1 MRKWEIGAVVALGI
15 LVSLVYYYP
24 ILNSG
29 NNLGIQDWDQN
40 FAWTEATRVSLLD
53 FHQFPLWNPYKCGGT
68 AQFANPQIPVISIQ
82 TVFALLLGTV
92 RGIKFSIFFH
102 GLIGFIG
109 FYFLARQYKL
119 SRLGSLLASV
129 IFSFSGITGS
139 FLSTGMV
146 AFTSFAYTPYILL
159 CFNKSLD
166 KGKWKWGML
175 GGAIFALSFYFGYHI
190 PLLLGVYI
198 LVYTIITSIM
208 RRTFTP
214 FKAFIILSSTA
225 AFIMLP
231 KLILSVQLLLA
242 FPRLMSDTSGYSLQ
256 NFFYFLLS
264 QKQNLFNEMNVQ
276 GYYYDIDENSLY
288 VGLLSFVLF
297 LIFFIKNKKGIKNN
311 LVLLFSM
318 LIILWI
324 MLGSAIY
331 PSPYSLMRHLP
342 VFSSFRVAQRFRFD
356 FIIPFALL
364 IGLGLDNGLRLLQK
378 YKLAI
383 PLAVICILVIYIDL
397 TVFSSTNFFT
407 KTLIIKNPESQ
418 LTRASTFIQTDVN
431 GPDFEIQR
439 TIQLPGQFL
448 DSKTFTPWSY
458 EYLEIQQNNGV
469 LKCYDSI
476 TSKVNANG
484 IEDAKYQG
492 EYYLLNPVEGA
503 SVENTF
509 WSPNKLVYKITDGEK
524 AANNTLIVNQNYFP
538 GWIVRINNEPCKRA
552 TYHNGLLASE
562 LGAGADNVTFE
573 FNPFLRWFLCRN

>member
-1 MRKWEIGAVVALGI
+1 MRKWEIGVVVALGI

-24 ILNSG
+24 ILDSG
-29 NNLGIQDWDQN
+29 NNLGIQDWDSN

-175 GGAIFALSFYFGYHI
+175 GGAIFALSFYFGYQI
-190 PLLLGVYI
+190 SLLLGVYI
-198 LVYTIITSIM
+198 LVYTIITSIV

-231 KLILSVQLLLA
+231 KLILSLQLLKV
-242 FPRLMSDTSGYSLQ
+242 FPRLKNDVSGYRIHE
-256 NFFYFLLS
+256 FFYFLLS
-264 QKQNLFNEMNVQ
+264 QKQNLFREMDIQ
-276 GYYYDIDENSLY
+276 GFYYAVDEISLY
-288 VGLLSFVLF
+288 VGILSFVLF
-297 LIFFIKNKKGIKNN
+297 LLFFIKNIKGIKNYLSLLLTL
-311 LVLLFSM
+311 LVFFWL
-318 LIILWI
+318 
-324 MLGSAIY
+324 MLGNLHY
-331 PSPYSLMRHLP
+331 PSLYAVIKQLP
-342 VFSSFRVAQRFRFD
+342 VFTSFRVAERFRFD

-407 KTLIIKNPESQ
+407 KTLIIKNPELQ
-418 LTRASTFIQTDVN
+418 LTRASTFFQTGSRDP
-431 GPDFEIQR
+431 GFAMQR
-439 TIQLPGQFL
+439 TIQLPGEFVY
-448 DSKTFTPWSY
+448 SHIFMPWSN
-458 EYLEIQQNNGV
+458 EYIAIEQNKGV
-469 LKCYDSI
+469 INCYDSM
-476 TSKVNANG
+476 TGAENAIG
-484 IEDAKYQG
+484 IEDKKYQG
-492 EYYLLNPVEGA
+492 EFYLSNPVEGA
-503 SVENTF
+503 SVENTY
-509 WSPNKLVYKITDGEK
+509 WSPNELVFKITNVEK
-524 AANNTLIVNQNYFP
+524 IADDTLVVNQNYFP
-538 GWIVRINNEPCKRA
+538 GWIVKTNDKSCKRA
-552 TYHNGLLASE
+552 ISYHSLLATGLDPGTDS
-562 LGAGADNVTFE
+562 VTFE
-573 FNPFLRWFLCRN
+573 FNPFLRWFVCRN